1 MLLRR
6 TPAIRLEI
14 RPDGLSL
21 ELPPSGQAGAQQ
33 PIGPDGHGLGAALE
47 RALAL
52 SDRPAAASPVQVTLA
67 PDFCWLDVVQGD
79 FASMSDRVIG
89 HIARG
94 SLADSLGDA
103 ATAHE
108 LRWQVQADGRHMVL
122 LAVPAPFVQ
131 ALQAALAA
139 HALRAQRLEATA
151 LALWNWSA
159 TRGAPA
165 SGVWAWA
172 RLGQVVMARVRHGVI
187 TTISSEWVMG
197 GAAELDLVLRRL
209 LGRNGD
215 ELGPADRC
223 FLLSDDAWPQDLL
236 GAWKLQRIASTAAE
250 ALA

>member
-1 MLLRR
+1 VLLRR

-21 ELPPSGQAGAQQ
+21 ELPGNGQAGVQQ
-33 PIGPDGHGLGAALE
+33 TIGADGHGLSAALE

-52 SDRPAAASPVQVTLA
+52 SDRPAAASQVQVTLA

-89 HIARG
+89 LIARG

-103 ATAHE
+103 ATPHE
-108 LRWQVQADGRHMVL
+108 LRWQVQSDGRHMVL

-131 ALQAALAA
+131 ALLDAMAA
-139 HALRAQRLEATA
+139 HGLRAQGLQATA
-151 LALWNWSA
+151 LALWNWS
-159 TRGAPA
+159 TTHGAPA

-172 RLGQVVMARVRHGVI
+172 RLGQVVMVRVRQGVI
-187 TTISSEWVMG
+187 TTISNEWVMG
-197 GAAELDLVLRRL
+197 GGSELDLVLRRL
-209 LGRNGD
+209 LGRSGD
-215 ELGPADRC
+215 ELGPADHR
-223 FLLSDDAWPQDLL
+223 FLLSDDAWSQDQL
-236 GAWKLQRIASTAAE
+236 GTWKLQRIASTAVE